1 MIENPTTADFGKE
14 SWAKKAGRM
23 IRLVKASNREKIRE
37 IQSYLREK
45 EKELKD
51 NPLKCPHC
59 KKYTVGIRVKK
70 ENNPNGLGEI
80 FKTYAFCNDCGH
92 GTKKWIEEK
101 SGDTVKLVS
110 GYWDVSKKIKKT
122 TGV

>member
-23 IRLVKASNREKIRE
+23 IRLVKAENREKIRD
-37 IQSYLREK
+37 IQAYLKEK

-51 NPLKCPHC
+51 NPLKCPEC
-59 KKYTVGIRVKK
+59 KKYTVGIRVKRV
-70 ENNPNGLGEI
+70 NSPSGLGEI
-80 FKTYAFCNDCGH
+80 FKTFAFCNTCGH
-92 GTKKWIEEK
+92 GTKKWVDVK
-101 SGDTVKLVS
+101 KGDKTERVS
-110 GYWDVSKKIKKT
+110 GYWDVTKKIKKT